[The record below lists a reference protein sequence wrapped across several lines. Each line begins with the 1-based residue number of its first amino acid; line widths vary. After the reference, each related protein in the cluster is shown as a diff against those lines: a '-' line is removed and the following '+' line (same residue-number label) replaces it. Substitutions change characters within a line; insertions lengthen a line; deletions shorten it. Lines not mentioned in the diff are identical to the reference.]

1 MHLTLRQLQCFSA
14 VARHLSYTKAA
25 EELHLTQPAVSMQIR
40 QLEQQAGMP
49 VTEQLG
55 KKVHLTEAG
64 EEIYRYA
71 ISILRQV
78 DEMDDVLDRLK
89 GLSGGHLNIA
99 AISSASYFAPRLL
112 GTFHE
117 RFENVSV
124 SINVTN
130 QDAVV
135 KQVLENEVD
144 MAIMGEP
151 PKDPQIEAIAFM
163 DNPLIVVAHPAHRL
177 AGRKRIAVKELEK
190 EVFLTREPGSGTRG
204 AMHRFFRQ
212 HKLKVKT
219 GMEMGS
225 LSAIKQGVQANLGL
239 GLVPRGA
246 AEVELML
253 RRLVELKVTGLP
265 IKRHWFVVMH
275 KGKRLS
281 AAAEAFTRLL
291 TEEAVD
297 LLTAD
302 PARG

>member
-55 KKVHLTEAG
+55 KQVHLTEAG

-112 GTFHE
+112 GTFHQ

-151 PKDPQIEAIAFM
+151 PNDQQIEAIAFM
-163 DNPLIVVAHPAHRL
+163 DNPLIVVAHPGHRL
-177 AGRKRIAVKELEK
+177 AGRKRVAVKALEK

-212 HKLKVKT
+212 QKLKLTT

-225 LSAIKQGVQANLGL
+225 LSAIKQGVQAGLGL

-253 RRLVELKVTGLP
+253 GRLVELKITGLP
-265 IKRHWFVVMH
+265 IKRHWYVVMH

-281 AAAEAFTRLL
+281 AAAEAFTKLL

-297 LLTAD
+297 LLKAD
-302 PARG
+302 PVTE

>member
-40 QLEQQAGMP
+40 QLEQQAGMA

-55 KKVHLTEAG
+55 KQVHLTEAG

-78 DEMDDVLDRLK
+78 DEMDDVLDKLK

-112 GTFHE
+112 GTFHQ

-135 KQVLENEVD
+135 RQVLDNEVD

-151 PKDPQIEAIAFM
+151 PEDQQIEAIAFM
-163 DNPLIVVAHPAHRL
+163 DNPLIVIAHPGHRL
-177 AGRKRIAVKELEK
+177 AGRKRIAVRELEK

-212 HKLKVKT
+212 QKLELTT

-225 LSAIKQGVQANLGL
+225 LSAIKQGVQAGLGL

-246 AEVELML
+246 TEVELML
-253 RRLVELKVTGLP
+253 GRLVELRITGLP
-265 IKRHWFVVMH
+265 IKRHWYVVMH

-281 AAAEAFTRLL
+281 AAAEAFTKLL

-302 PARG
+302 PAQE

>member
-55 KKVHLTEAG
+55 KQVHLTEAG

-112 GTFHE
+112 GTFHQ
-117 RFENVSV
+117 RFENISV

-151 PKDPQIEAIAFM
+151 PNDQQIEAIAFM
-163 DNPLIVVAHPAHRL
+163 DNPLIVVAHPGHRL
-177 AGRKRIAVKELEK
+177 AGRKRIAVRELEK

-212 HKLKVKT
+212 QKLKLTT

-225 LSAIKQGVQANLGL
+225 LSAIKQGVQAGLGL

-253 RRLVELKVTGLP
+253 GRLVELKITGLP
-265 IKRHWFVVMH
+265 IKRHWYVVMH

-281 AAAEAFTRLL
+281 AAAEAFTKLL

-297 LLTAD
+297 LLKAD
-302 PARG
+302 PVTE